1 MHHKNYHVCI
11 FLMHWYNWLTYWHCL
26 TINNGLVEVLE
37 WPSDP
42 CWEPLANYPFIVIE
56 KNIGLSNL
64 LPSFACHLLGLAS
77 SFNRYK
83 VSCMKVYSS
92 LWIISHVV
100 NKGSCSLRKMKIDL
114 CYYNTFNK
122 SMIFKISKLTNHHLY
137 FTKATSH
144 PFFFCHFAIVKF
156 ILWMVN
162 IFNSNLCHMLANV
175 S

>member
-122 SMIFKISKLTNHHLY
+122 SMIFKISKLTNHPLY